1 MICASADWYLVSGTA
16 ALLPGGDWRIGSAAA
31 SSGRVLGVA
40 GKFSRASFSAFSAFS
55 ASLSF
60 FDGIP
65 AIRFIFLYAIS
76 SGDRFLDADATAASV
91 TPAAAPAAAQRSLA
105 DLFLVASG
113 VVVVVVCIVGA
124 FSTVRRSGFFLGGST
139 DANAT
144 APRGLASASA
154 DSFAAAL
161 SFFDGIPMLRFTALY
176 ARMNPER
183 FFLVPSPTS
192 SGTPAAA
199 PAARHLSLA
208 DERESAACVDD
219 STDGRDPPWCAA
231 LDASGRDRAPAGWG
245 APLLTSS
252 APHGAVVAAPGPV
265 AWPGAGNILG
275 GDEGGVGLE
284 ARGNPGIA
292 RDVPCSTASR
302 PTPLDSASW
311 YLLRD

>member
-16 ALLPGGDWRIGSAAA
+16 AGTAAGGDWRIGSAAA

-40 GKFSRASFSAFSAFS
+40 GKFARASAAAFS
-55 ASLSF
+55 ASLASRSF

-65 AIRFIFLYAIS
+65 AARFIFLYAIS
-76 SGDRFLDADATAASV
+76 SGDRFFVSSV
-91 TPAAAPAAAQRSLA
+91 TPAAEPAAAQRSPA

-113 VVVVVVCIVGA
+113 VVVVGA
-124 FSTVRRSGFFLGGST
+124 FSAERRHSGFFLGGSA
-139 DANAT
+139 DANAA

-154 DSFAAAL
+154 DSFARAL
-161 SFFDGIPMLRFTALY
+161 SFFDGIPMLRFSALY

-208 DERESAACVDD
+208 DERETAARVDD
-219 STDGRDPPWCAA
+219 SRDGRDPPWCAA
-231 LDASGRDRAPAGWG
+231 LDALGRDRAPAGWG

-252 APHGAVVAAPGPV
+252 VPHGAVVAAPGPV

-275 GDEGGVGLE
+275 GDEGGVCLE

-292 RDVPCSTASR
+292 RDVPCSTASS

-311 YLLRD
+311 YLLRAD

>member
-1 MICASADWYLVSGTA
+1 M
-16 ALLPGGDWRIGSAAA
+16 
-31 SSGRVLGVA
+31 
-40 GKFSRASFSAFSAFS
+40 
-55 ASLSF
+55 
-60 FDGIP
+60 
-65 AIRFIFLYAIS
+65 
-76 SGDRFLDADATAASV
+76 

-124 FSTVRRSGFFLGGST
+124 FSSERRSGFFLGGST

-208 DERESAACVDD
+208 DEREGAACVDD

-231 LDASGRDRAPAGWG
+231 LDALGRDRAPAGWG